1 MFMKNHSLSVSIETP
16 RLILRPLKNI
26 DFRDFCLLDM
36 DPVVRSFFPEGPLDI
51 EQVHD
56 ELERHITEWQTIG
69 FGIFAAILKYNNK
82 FIGRCGFA
90 RLDSGEVEMGYLF
103 LKEYWSQG
111 YATEAAIAMLKWAE
125 KNVPAKRIIGFAPIT
140 HPASI
145 KVLEKSGMEFFKTD
159 FYQEIQCNYYQKILN

>member
-1 MFMKNHSLSVSIETP
+1 MKNHFQSVPIETQ

-26 DFRDFCLLDM
+26 DFKDLCLLDM

-56 ELERHITEWQTIG
+56 ELERHIAEWQRLG

-90 RLDSGEVEMGYLF
+90 KLDSGEVEMGYLF

-111 YATEAAIAMLKWAE
+111 YATETAIALLQWAE
-125 KNVPAKRIIGFAPIT
+125 KNVSAKRIIGFAPIS
-140 HPASI
+140 HSASI

-159 FYQEIQCNYYQKILN
+159 FYHDIQCNYYQKLLQK